1 MNCQFVCQIIQN
13 KELAQLLSKLGVK
26 QKVSIF
32 QGMAIPFL
40 LLVIIWGVHFINL
53 SFPTLNIYAYGV
65 LPREISGLKGIL
77 FSPFIHSTSDNFSH
91 IFNNSVPLFVL
102 TYFSMVSYK
111 SIFTKVTVFIWL
123 FSGVCVWLAARE
135 NHHIGASS
143 VIYGLA
149 FFLFFSG
156 IFSENKRLIAISLI
170 VAFLYGSMIWGIFPG
185 EERISWEGHLF
196 GGLSGVIMA
205 FYYKNR
211 FKTKESYNLEV
222 HPEFE
227 EFVEGYN
234 AELKLQEEE
243 QERVENL
250 KTNNT
255 LDENY
260 KIFFEYISKKKED

>member
-13 KELAQLLSKLGVK
+13 KELSQLLSKLGVK

-102 TYFSMVSYK
+102 TYFFMVSYK

-135 NHHIGASS
+135 NYHIGASS

-156 IFSENKRLIAISLI
+156 IFSKNKRLIAISLI

>member
-26 QKVSIF
+26 QKISIF

-102 TYFSMVSYK
+102 TYFFMVSYK

-135 NHHIGASS
+135 NYHIGASS

-156 IFSENKRLIAISLI
+156 IFSKNKRLIAISLI

-205 FYYKNR
+205 FYYNDSI
-211 FKTKESYNLEV
+211 KT
-222 HPEFE
+222 
-227 EFVEGYN
+227 G
-234 AELKLQEEE
+234 
-243 QERVENL
+243 
-250 KTNNT
+250 
-255 LDENY
+255 
-260 KIFFEYISKKKED
+260 FEYYRKAEASLTAKQASYQSQIQSKTQKYQNMSYLIILNFTVKLMI

>member
-1 MNCQFVCQIIQN
+1 
-13 KELAQLLSKLGVK
+13 
-26 QKVSIF
+26 
-32 QGMAIPFL
+32 
-40 LLVIIWGVHFINL
+40 
-53 SFPTLNIYAYGV
+53 
-65 LPREISGLKGIL
+65 
-77 FSPFIHSTSDNFSH
+77 
-91 IFNNSVPLFVL
+91 
-102 TYFSMVSYK
+102 
-111 SIFTKVTVFIWL
+111 
-123 FSGVCVWLAARE
+123 
-135 NHHIGASS
+135 
-143 VIYGLA
+143 
-149 FFLFFSG
+149 
-156 IFSENKRLIAISLI
+156 
-170 VAFLYGSMIWGIFPG
+170 MIWGIFPG